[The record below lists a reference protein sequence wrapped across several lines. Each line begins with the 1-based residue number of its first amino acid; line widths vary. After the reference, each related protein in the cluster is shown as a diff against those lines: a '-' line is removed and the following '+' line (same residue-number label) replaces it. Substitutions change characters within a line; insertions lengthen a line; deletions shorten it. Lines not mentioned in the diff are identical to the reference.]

1 MDLGFFT
8 DQKLLDI
15 FCKNKTKIST
25 ISDPGMLLRHL
36 KDNKIITEAHLESA
50 LVPENSDEN
59 VYKVLDYI
67 EKRGAKYV
75 RRFWKC
81 VNKKHILERYLTI
94 SDLIQTLEQEL
105 PKYSPAG
112 SHVVENVN
120 EATERSN
127 EREAREEP
135 STTFTETQRDFI
147 PMDISQN
154 PWDMPCNERW
164 LPVQCGEIEGFLD
177 REGLYKRKQKIIKIE
192 EQLIT
197 PFQFE
202 EMGGKGHVKNWK
214 MSITCQGTQ
223 IKTLIERD
231 ILKVPP
237 HEGKLVLRR

>member
-1 MDLGFFT
+1 MELEFFT
-8 DQKLLDI
+8 DQRLFDI

-50 LVPENSDEN
+50 LDPENSDEN

-67 EKRGAKYV
+67 EKKGSKCV

-81 VNKKHILERYLTI
+81 VNEKHILERYPQIFELTQ
-94 SDLIQTLEQEL
+94 SLEQEL
-105 PKYSPAG
+105 RKYSPAG
-112 SHVVENVN
+112 SHVVENAN
-120 EATERSN
+120 EATKRSN
-127 EREAREEP
+127 KREAREEP
-135 STTFTETQRDFI
+135 STTFTETQRDFY
-147 PMDISQN
+147 PMDTSQN
-154 PWDMPCNERW
+154 LWDIPSNERW
-164 LPVQCGEIEGFLD
+164 LPVKCGEIEALLD
-177 REGLYKRKQKIIKIE
+177 REGLYKREQKIIKIE

-197 PFQFE
+197 PFRFE